1 MHMMSRWWLVEGGRC
16 KNVTGLVIT
25 FRLQTW
31 SIPMHSIESVIS
43 LTVNGLELG
52 EWQSIE
58 IT

>member
-1 MHMMSRWWLVEGGRC
+1 MEGGRC
-16 KNVTGLVIT
+16 KNFTGLVIT
-25 FRLQTW
+25 FRLQTG